1 MYWLISNLQKVIKI
15 NDCHFICT
23 IYSGIIVPKGYL
35 RLKKIQ
41 GSLGSIIAI
50 PLSVLKLPLWTH
62 WKCYHATFKAVFGNF
77 INLLRYLASHKI
89 LWNQN
94 LGYWVV
100 EARTLN
106 VTKNTV
112 LWELL
117 SSGFIHVLQNAVDS
131 ILDTDSTL
139 CASTFTL
146 KIWTYISQLS
156 NNLYE

>member
-35 RLKKIQ
+35 RLK
-41 GSLGSIIAI
+41 
-50 PLSVLKLPLWTH
+50 KLPLWTH